1 LLSIKA
7 LTSRQSKRSEQLD
20 AFRLSEACETRL
32 VRDGPEFAEG
42 ETVTTVQGAKMLGF
56 ATYMPAV
63 LPRSV
68 DSSNETC
75 ELNRHRVYA
84 LAFWMTDNEL
94 DAAQLM
100 THAFCRA
107 FAKADTPTAEEIDR
121 CLISELREYMPLGT
135 LTLNCAPCERVL
147 SVRRNTLRVD
157 LERAVVQLP
166 PTEKM
171 IFLMHDVESYDHARI
186 ARTLALS
193 DEESRLGLHQA
204 RLRMRQLLAK

>member
-1 LLSIKA
+1 VSETSNADTTEYLSYVKSSYS
-7 LTSRQSKRSEQLD
+7 TT
-20 AFRLSEACETRL
+20 ETEL
-32 VRDGPEFAEG
+32 AEG
-42 ETVTTVQGAKMLGF
+42 ETMTSVQEAKMFGF

-63 LPRSV
+63 LPRGV
-68 DSSNETC
+68 DSYSETY

-94 DAAQLM
+94 DAAELM
-100 THAFCRA
+100 TQSFCRA
-107 FAKADTPTAEEIDR
+107 FAKADAPSAEEIDR
-121 CLISELREYMPLGT
+121 GLISVLREYMPLGT
-135 LTLNCAPCERVL
+135 LTLNCAPCEKVL

-157 LERAVVQLP
+157 LERAVIQLP

-186 ARTLALS
+186 GRALGIS

-204 RLRMRQLLAK
+204 RLRMRELLAK

>member
-1 LLSIKA
+1 MSETSNADTTEYLSYVKSCHC
-7 LTSRQSKRSEQLD
+7 TT
-20 AFRLSEACETRL
+20 ET
-32 VRDGPEFAEG
+32 EFAEG
-42 ETVTTVQGAKMLGF
+42 EAMTSVQEAKMFGF

-68 DSSNETC
+68 ASYGETY

-94 DAAQLM
+94 DAAELM
-100 THAFCRA
+100 TQTFCRA
-107 FAKADTPTAEEIDR
+107 FAKADAPAAEEIDR

-135 LTLNCAPCERVL
+135 LTLNCAPCEKVL
-147 SVRRNTLRVD
+147 AVRRNTLRVD

-186 ARTLALS
+186 GRALGIS

-204 RLRMRQLLAK
+204 RLRMRELLAK